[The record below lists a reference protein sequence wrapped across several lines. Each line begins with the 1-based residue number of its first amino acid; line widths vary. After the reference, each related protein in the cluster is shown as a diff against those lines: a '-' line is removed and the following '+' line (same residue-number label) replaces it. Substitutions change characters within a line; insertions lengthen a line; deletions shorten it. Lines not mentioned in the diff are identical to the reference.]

1 MSLGCRLNI
10 AEGET
15 IRGFL
20 AGRDAIVVNSC
31 AVTADAVRQSRAAAR
46 RAVRARPDGELIV
59 TGCAATI
66 DATGFAAL
74 PGVTRV
80 VPNTAKL
87 DPVAWGSTGPTAL
100 AAGGGARVTL
110 GIQTGCDHRCTFCT
124 IPAGRGASRSVP
136 AAAIVARVSALA
148 EAGRQEV
155 VLSGVDMTSWGHD
168 LPGTPMLGALVE
180 ALLRDTAI
188 ARIRLS
194 SVDPMEIDDRL
205 FALIAGEARVMP
217 HLHLSLQAGDDLVL
231 KRMRR
236 RHLRADAVRL
246 VARLLARRD
255 VAIGADLIA
264 GFPTESEAMFAN
276 TLALIDDCAIVHAH
290 VFPYSPRAGTPA
302 ARMPQ
307 VEPEV
312 RRARAERL
320 RAAAAAARG
329 RWLAGL
335 VGSVQPVLVE
345 RPGDRGRAPGF
356 ADVRWAAPQPA
367 AIGQVA
373 RMRIAAVA
381 AGAGDLTG
389 VPA

>member
-1 MSLGCRLNI
+1 
-10 AEGET
+10 
-15 IRGFL
+15 
-20 AGRDAIVVNSC
+20 
-31 AVTADAVRQSRAAAR
+31 
-46 RAVRARPDGELIV
+46 
-59 TGCAATI
+59 
-66 DATGFAAL
+66 
-74 PGVTRV
+74 
-80 VPNTAKL
+80 
-87 DPVAWGSTGPTAL
+87 VAAL
-100 AAGGGARVTL
+100 AA
-110 GIQTGCDHRCTFCT
+110 
-124 IPAGRGASRSVP
+124 
-136 AAAIVARVSALA
+136 
-148 EAGRQEV
+148 AGRQEV

-168 LPGTPMLGALVE
+168 LPGTPTLGTLVE

-194 SVDPMEIDDRL
+194 SVDPMEIDDAL
-205 FALIAGEARVMP
+205 CALIAGEERVMP

-236 RHLRADAVRL
+236 RHRRADATAL
-246 VARLLARRD
+246 VARLLARRE

-290 VFPYSPRAGTPA
+290 VFPYSPRVGTPA

-320 RAAAAAARG
+320 RAAGAGARG

-356 ADVRWAAPQPA
+356 ADVRWVAPQPA
-367 AIGQVA
+367 AIGRVA
-373 RMRIAAVA
+373 RMRIAGA
-381 AGAGDLTG
+381 AYGAGDLTG